1 MQIQQVNRVDA
12 EKVFIIVKNVDGG
25 GSITTGMGT
34 NLCAAGASI
43 DGVSAV
49 RSATSTAGWVGFVG
63 FANQDIAIN
72 AFGLV
77 QNWGFVSSAQI
88 SGVGTSITVTAGDV
102 LKPGA
107 VAGTLFSS
115 VAAETLSTQLYRFS
129 YVATTQ
135 TISANPSWTSVVV
148 RAL

>member
-12 EKVFIIVKNVDGG
+12 EKVFIIVKNTDGT
-25 GSITTGMGT
+25 GSMTTGLGVC
-34 NLCAAGASI
+34 LVQAGASI

-49 RSATSTAGWVGFVG
+49 QQTAGTIKGFVG
-63 FANQDIAIN
+63 VANQDIAIN

-77 QNWGFVSSAQI
+77 QSWGFAASVQI
-88 SGVGTSITVTAGDV
+88 SGVGSSITVTAGDT

-107 VAGTLFSS
+107 VAGTFFSS
-115 VAAETLSTQLYRFS
+115 LTDQALSTLLYRYA

-135 TISANPSWTSVVV
+135 TVSANPVWTSAII